1 MRLAFTH
8 NVQLTGAEDE
18 AEFDTPE
25 TVAAIIAA
33 LRDLGHD
40 VEPIEVSGPASRVV
54 ARLEARNPDL
64 VFNTAEGT
72 RGRFREAFFPGLFE
86 RLGMPFTGADAYACA
101 LTMDKQITKLV
112 LSQHGIPVAPD
123 RLVRDLED
131 LEDLSLRYP
140 LIVKPNYEGSSM
152 GIRANSVVDTRE
164 QLEARLIEQ
173 LGQYPAGMLVEEYVH
188 GADVVVPF
196 LERASPATCG
206 VLEPAGYDFDMRKLP
221 GRKYAVYDLEL
232 KTTASHAVEVRVP
245 AGLPEQTRARLIET
259 SKKVFKALQIRD
271 MGRIDYRV
279 REDGSFCFLEV
290 NALPSLEQGAAL
302 HLCAG
307 LAGLGSVQAVLDSI
321 VRSAAE
327 RHGLQHRSASSSRS
341 RPRRSTRVGLIYN
354 LRAPTL
360 EPSGIDERTAE
371 YDTPETIASIRQAI
385 ESHGHDV
392 VEFEATRELAALLP
406 ASGIEV
412 AFNVAEGIEGRARES
427 QVPALLELLGIPY
440 TGSDPAAIAV
450 CLDKG
455 LAKRLVQQAGIQTP
469 AFTLMATGKEKLPR
483 AWKFP
488 CIVKPVA
495 EGSSRGVTQSSVAV
509 DEKQLR
515 ALVAEQSARYRQ
527 AMLVEAFLP
536 GREFTLGVLGERR
549 PRVLM
554 PLEVRF
560 TDKTQRYPVY
570 AFESKFFSR
579 GITTEVPAQVD
590 PALGKE
596 LERVARA
603 AFLALG
609 CRDVG
614 RIDVRLDAE
623 GRVHFI
629 ECNPL
634 PGLAPGYSDLCL
646 IAQACGMEYR
656 ALIGEILTPALRRMR
671 ERRRQSAPLPA

>member
-8 NVQLTGAEDE
+8 NVQLTGGEDE

-25 TVAAIIAA
+25 TVAAITAA
-33 LRDLGHD
+33 LRGLGHD

-54 ARLEARNPDL
+54 ARLEALNPDL

-72 RGRFREAFFPGLFE
+72 RGRFREAFFPGLFD
-86 RLGMPFTGADAYACA
+86 RLGIPFTGSDAYTCA

-112 LSQHGIPVAPD
+112 LSQHGIPVAAD
-123 RLVRDLED
+123 RLVRDLKDIET
-131 LEDLSLRYP
+131 LSLRYP

-164 QLEARLIEQ
+164 QLETRLTEQ
-173 LGQYPAGMLVEEYVH
+173 LGPYPAGVLVEEYVQ
-188 GADVVVPF
+188 GVDVVVPF
-196 LERASPATCG
+196 LERASPATRG
-206 VLEPAGYDFDMRKLP
+206 VLEPAGYDFDMRQLP
-221 GRKYAVYDLEL
+221 ARKYAVYDLEL

-245 AGLPEQTRARLIET
+245 AGLPEQTRTQLIET
-259 SKKVFKALQIRD
+259 SKQVFKVLQIHD

-279 REDGSFCFLEV
+279 REDGSFCFLEI
-290 NALPSLEQGAAL
+290 NALPSLEEGAAL
-302 HLCAG
+302 YLCAG
-307 LAGLGSVQAVLDSI
+307 LAGLTSVDAVLESV
-321 VRSAAE
+321 VRSAAD
-327 RHGLQHRSASSSRS
+327 RYGLQYHPARRA
-341 RPRRSTRVGLIYN
+341 RPRASARVGLIYN
-354 LRAPTL
+354 LRAPTP
-360 EPSGIDERTAE
+360 EPNGIDERTAE
-371 YDTPETIASIRQAI
+371 YDTPETIAAIRQAI
-385 ESHGHDV
+385 ESYGHEV
-392 VEFEATRELAALLP
+392 VELEATPEIAALLP
-406 ASGIEV
+406 ASGIDV
-412 AFNVAEGIEGRARES
+412 AFNIAEGIEGRARES

-440 TGSDPAAIAV
+440 TGSDPTAIALS
-450 CLDKG
+450 LDKG
-455 LAKRLVQQAGIQTP
+455 LAKRLVHQAGIQTP
-469 AFTLMATGKEKLPR
+469 AFTLMATGKEKLPKG
-483 AWKFP
+483 WTFP

-495 EGSSRGVTQSSVAV
+495 EGSSRGVTQSSVV
-509 DEKQLR
+509 EDERQLR

-549 PRVLM
+549 PRVLL
-554 PLEVRF
+554 PLEVKF
-560 TDKTQRYPVY
+560 TDKRERYPVY

-579 GITTEVPAQVD
+579 GIEIEVPAKVD
-590 PALGKE
+590 AALGKE
-596 LERVARA
+596 LQRVARA

-634 PGLAPGYSDLCL
+634 PGLAPGFSDLCM

-656 ALIGEILTPALRRMR
+656 ALIGEILASALRRLR
-671 ERRRQSAPLPA
+671 ERRRQPGPLLT